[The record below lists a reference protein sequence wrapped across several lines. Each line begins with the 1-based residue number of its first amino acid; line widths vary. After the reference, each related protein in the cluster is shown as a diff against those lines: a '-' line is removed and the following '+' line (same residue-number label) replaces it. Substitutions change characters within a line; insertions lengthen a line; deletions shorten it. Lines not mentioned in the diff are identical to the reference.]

1 MKNKL
6 PRKALCLNCGK
17 YTRYFIGIRTTTLN
31 NISYSEKIGF
41 CRKCHREVDVPG
53 IWDLNM
59 EAIAIIKGIEAENKR
74 EANMKEIKFGG
85 RG

>member
-17 YTRYFIGIRTTTLN
+17 YTRYFIGIKTTELN

-41 CRKCHREVDVPG
+41 CRKCHGVVDVPG
-53 IWDLNM
+53 LWDLNL
-59 EAIAIIKGIEAENKR
+59 EAINITKGIKAENKYV
-74 EANMKEIKFGG
+74 
-85 RG
+85 

>member
-17 YTRYFIGIRTTTLN
+17 YTRYFIGIRTSTLN
-31 NISYSEKIGF
+31 NIPYPEKIGF

-59 EAIAIIKGIEAENKR
+59 EEIAIIKGENKVC
-74 EANMKEIKFGG
+74 
-85 RG
+85 

>member
-17 YTRYFIGIRTTTLN
+17 YTRYFIGIRTSTLN
-31 NISYSEKIGF
+31 NISYSETIGF
-41 CRKCHREVDVPG
+41 CRKCHQEVDVPG

-59 EAIAIIKGIEAENKR
+59 EEIAIIKGENKVC
-74 EANMKEIKFGG
+74 
-85 RG
+85 

>member
-17 YTRYFIGIRTTTLN
+17 YTRYFIGIRTTALN

-41 CRKCHREVDVPG
+41 CKKCHREVDVPG
-53 IWDLNM
+53 VWDSNI
-59 EAIAIIKGIEAENKR
+59 EAIAIAKGIKKENKDV
-74 EANMKEIKFGG
+74 EVH
-85 RG
+85 

>member
-17 YTRYFIGIRTTTLN
+17 YTRYFIGIRTSKLN

-41 CRKCHREVDVPG
+41 CRKCHQEVDVPSL
-53 IWDLNM
+53 WDLNL
-59 EAIAIIKGIEAENKR
+59 EAIAIIRGIEAEYKNV
-74 EANMKEIKFGG
+74 
-85 RG
+85 

>member
-17 YTRYFIGIRTTTLN
+17 YTRYFIGIRSAVFN
-31 NISYSEKIGF
+31 HIPYPEKIGF

-59 EAIAIIKGIEAENKR
+59 EEITIIKGENKVC
-74 EANMKEIKFGG
+74 
-85 RG
+85 